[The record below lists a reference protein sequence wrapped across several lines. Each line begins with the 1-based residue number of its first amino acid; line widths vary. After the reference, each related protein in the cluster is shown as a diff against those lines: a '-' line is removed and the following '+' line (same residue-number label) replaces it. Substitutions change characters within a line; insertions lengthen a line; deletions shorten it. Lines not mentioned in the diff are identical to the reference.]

1 MPKLTI
7 EVRDIYTKKPIPF
20 VSVSVDGIFGR
31 TDVNGIASF
40 DLPPKDYTVEVRA
53 PFYSPR
59 TERVRLVMDTTLSI
73 QLIRS
78 IF

>member
-20 VSVSVDGIFGR
+20 VSVSVDGVFGR
-31 TDVNGIASF
+31 TDVNGIVTF
-40 DLPPKDYTVEVRA
+40 ELPPKDYVVEIRA

-59 TERVRLVMDTTLSI
+59 TERIRLVMDTTLPI

>member
-7 EVRDIYTKKPIPF
+7 EVRDIYTKQPIPF

-31 TDVNGIASF
+31 TDLQGRVVF
-40 DLPPKDYTVEVRA
+40 DLPPKDYVIEVRA

-59 TERVRLVMDTTLSI
+59 TEKLRLMVDTSITLH
-73 QLIRS
+73 LIRS